1 MKKINTI
8 ILSML
13 LALSLVACGDS
24 SDKTTEKEDKQTNVS
39 ATADISDDLT
49 AVDDVQLQEED
60 TDEAQPV
67 AGDPNVDVDLTVLSA
82 TLIYSEVFNMV
93 TTPTDYEGKTV
104 KMEGVCNM
112 YQDPDTGKKY
122 YACIVQDATQC
133 CSQGLEFVLDENTY
147 TEDDYPEVGDDITIQ
162 GTFTTY
168 EENGNTYLT
177 MLGAT
182 LIQ

>member
-1 MKKINTI
+1 MKKINVL
-8 ILSML
+8 ILSTL
-13 LALSLVACGDS
+13 LAVSLIACGNS
-24 SDKTTEKEDKQTNVS
+24 SEKTSEKKDKPANTYAV
-39 ATADISDDLT
+39 ADISDDLT
-49 AVDDVQLQEED
+49 AVDDIQLQE
-60 TDEAQPV
+60 DESEESQPV
-67 AGDPNVDVDLTVLSA
+67 AGDPNVDVDLTVLSS

-147 TEDDYPEVGDDITIQ
+147 TEDDYPKVGDDITIQ

-177 MLGAT
+177 MLDST
-182 LIQ
+182 LI